1 MSMKLHNWSSSEYK
15 ELVLIYSEGSK
26 SNILG
31 LRHNQNRVLLRLRNP
46 FCDSGATRELLVE
59 VTAKKGNT
67 REGFYFWAVKVTT
80 GRLDDTRNHNGFNVC
95 YNKYWSELCGKES
108 CFYEVI
114 RKVGNRNSEE
124 KVNWEFSHWYSAG
137 GGTRIA
143 YSVIIECDKT
153 SGLKA
158 ELKGPFKCLNLE
170 KEPESEAAL
179 TLQKMEKEPRKEAER
194 KFVESKLEGREHIL
208 LAQGS
213 EQRATVV
220 NNIVNSGT
228 FTGSGNGSKYEDC
241 KIDMRSDFKSSP

>member
-1 MSMKLHNWSSSEYK
+1 MFL
-15 ELVLIYSEGSK
+15 
-26 SNILG
+26 
-31 LRHNQNRVLLRLRNP
+31 
-46 FCDSGATRELLVE
+46 F
-59 VTAKKGNT
+59 
-67 REGFYFWAVKVTT
+67 
-80 GRLDDTRNHNGFNVC
+80 DDYVPDFETVC

>member
-1 MSMKLHNWSSSEYK
+1 
-15 ELVLIYSEGSK
+15 
-26 SNILG
+26 
-31 LRHNQNRVLLRLRNP
+31 
-46 FCDSGATRELLVE
+46 
-59 VTAKKGNT
+59 
-67 REGFYFWAVKVTT
+67 
-80 GRLDDTRNHNGFNVC
+80 
-95 YNKYWSELCGKES
+95 
-108 CFYEVI
+108 
-114 RKVGNRNSEE
+114 
-124 KVNWEFSHWYSAG
+124 VNWEFSHWYSAG